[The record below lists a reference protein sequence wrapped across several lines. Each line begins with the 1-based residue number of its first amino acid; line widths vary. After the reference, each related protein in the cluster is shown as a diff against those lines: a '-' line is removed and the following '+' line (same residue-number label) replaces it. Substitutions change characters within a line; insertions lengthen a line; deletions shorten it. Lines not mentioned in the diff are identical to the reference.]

1 MEPIVS
7 KTLQENDNST
17 IGTHKLW
24 VLRCMQ
30 EKIPADAL
38 VQRLNEKILGKL
50 DITKTLILGVVLK
63 GLPIALSI
71 ASANCLLENFV
82 PVVAHRP
89 LQFQHGVHSYL
100 PSSEWKSYLQE
111 QLNRCENMI
120 IIDDV
125 VNSGFT
131 KQKLESVAVSL
142 AKERR
147 ISLSFAALVLN
158 RRNLASPSLVRSSD
172 LFGLQVDA
180 EEVEC
185 DWGTIIVPLWD
196 LPVEEA
202 RKRCGEYFQKH
213 WVSEERF
220 VTITY

>member
-1 MEPIVS
+1 
-7 KTLQENDNST
+7 
-17 IGTHKLW
+17 
-24 VLRCMQ
+24 MQ
-30 EKIPADAL
+30 EKIPADTL

-71 ASANCLLENFV
+71 ASANRILENFV

-111 QLNRCENMI
+111 QLSRCENMI

-158 RRNLASPSLVRSSD
+158 RRNLASPSLVHSSD
-172 LFGLQVDA
+172 LFALQVDA